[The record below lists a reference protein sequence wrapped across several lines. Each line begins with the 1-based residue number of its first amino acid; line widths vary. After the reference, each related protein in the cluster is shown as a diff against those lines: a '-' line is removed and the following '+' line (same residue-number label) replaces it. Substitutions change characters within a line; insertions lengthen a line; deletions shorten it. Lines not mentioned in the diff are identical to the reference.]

1 MIEDQQMNNFVVLL
15 KEKFGDRTLPIWI
28 GETEAVA
35 IAITLE
41 GIKPQRPLTHD
52 LLKLILDSFNARI
65 EKVIVTELKNDTY
78 YAKIYV
84 ERDGEIFALD
94 ARPSDSVAL
103 AMRSKS
109 PIWVNDE
116 IMEKSGEVM
125 QGDSNIEQLRRKLRD
140 TKPEGFG
147 DFELK

>member
-1 MIEDQQMNNFVVLL
+1 MNNFVVLL